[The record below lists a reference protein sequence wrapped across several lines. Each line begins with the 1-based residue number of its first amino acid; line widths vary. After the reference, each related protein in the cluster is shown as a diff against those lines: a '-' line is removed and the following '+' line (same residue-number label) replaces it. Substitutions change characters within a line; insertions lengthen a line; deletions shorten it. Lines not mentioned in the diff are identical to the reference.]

1 MTNVRNLTD
10 LAGRVLIAAM
20 FLVAGL
26 GKITGYAGTQAY
38 MAAAGVPGALLPAVI
53 VLEVLGGAAIMAGW
67 HTRAVAAALALFSIV
82 ASKRGCATPA
92 YCRTPTAIPSLGWT
106 DLSVRDRSARSR
118 TVSRTIGPFSQ
129 SVGLPSPSPSAA
141 T

>member
-82 ASKRGCATPA
+82 AALLFHGDSDPMQRMILLKDFAVAGGFLFLVARGPGDW
-92 YCRTPTAIPSLGWT
+92 SL
-106 DLSVRDRSARSR
+106 DARR
-118 TVSRTIGPFSQ
+118 ERLEAPREPVARG
-129 SVGLPSPSPSAA
+129 A
-141 T
+141 